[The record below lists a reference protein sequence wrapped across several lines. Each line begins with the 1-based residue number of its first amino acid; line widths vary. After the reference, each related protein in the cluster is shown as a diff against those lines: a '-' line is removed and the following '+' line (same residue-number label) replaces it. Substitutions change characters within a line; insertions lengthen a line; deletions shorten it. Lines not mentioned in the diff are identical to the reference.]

1 MNFEIIYSPAAVS
14 DLDRVWD
21 EVYEASQSF
30 DIADRY
36 ITDLRAAIS
45 KKRNYPKTGTPLS
58 FMGEF
63 TGIYYV
69 TFKEYIA
76 LYRINENRIEIGR
89 ILFARSDYMKTLFG
103 TSTGRVMDTIVDV
116 GQYVK

>member
-1 MNFEIIYSPAAVS
+1 MIFEIIYSPAAVS

-30 DIADRY
+30 DIADKY
-36 ITDLRAAIS
+36 ITDLRAAVS
-45 KKRNYPKTGTPLS
+45 KKKNYPKTGTPLS

-69 TFKEYIA
+69 TFKEYMA
-76 LYRINENRIEIGR
+76 FYRIYENRMEIGR

-103 TSTGRVMDTIVDV
+103 KSDYTLEDTEDDD
-116 GQYVK
+116 